1 VILSVRRVTA
11 LAIVSLVSLLW
22 LEAEDKPSP
31 RPSGPQSD
39 GVFHKVVLDSDRDTD
54 ADGTIEDTLVDPME
68 IAVASD
74 GRVFTIERAGVVKI
88 WKPETRQTV
97 VAGRLEVFKE
107 LEDGLIGLALDP
119 RFSENGWVY
128 LTHSDPQTRTNA
140 SGNKE
145 GDNLVS
151 RFTLRGDTLD
161 PPARRCCG

>member
-1 VILSVRRVTA
+1 MILSLRRVAA

-54 ADGTIEDTLVDPME
+54 ADGAIEDTLVDPME
-68 IAVASD
+68 IAVAPD

-119 RFSENGWVY
+119 RFSENGWIY

-145 GDNLVS
+145 G
-151 RFTLRGDTLD
+151 
-161 PPARRCCG
+161 